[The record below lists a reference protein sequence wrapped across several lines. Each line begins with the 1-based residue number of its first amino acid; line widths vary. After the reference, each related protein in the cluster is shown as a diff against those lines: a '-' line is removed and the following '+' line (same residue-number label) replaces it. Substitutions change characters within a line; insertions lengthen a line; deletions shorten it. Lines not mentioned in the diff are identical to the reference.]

1 MLLILDGFFF
11 VEFLQRYT
19 QEEEAFWKF
28 FMKQDTSM
36 FFFLGSWKKKKKNS
50 PYPYWIHTRKRGF
63 LEVFLNETPIYSHH
77 YNQND
82 KNYIKQL
89 KKKKK

>member
-36 FFFLGSWKKKKKNS
+36 FFLGS
-50 PYPYWIHTRKRGF
+50 
-63 LEVFLNETPIYSHH
+63 
-77 YNQND
+77 
-82 KNYIKQL
+82 
-89 KKKKK
+89 